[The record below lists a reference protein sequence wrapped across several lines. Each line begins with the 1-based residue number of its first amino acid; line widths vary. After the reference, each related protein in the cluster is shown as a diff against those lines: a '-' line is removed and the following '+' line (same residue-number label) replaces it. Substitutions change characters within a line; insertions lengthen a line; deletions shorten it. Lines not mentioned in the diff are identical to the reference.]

1 MSGSITP
8 RTSRIARRRAISFAV
23 LLGISV
29 VCMAFSSAAP
39 VRELQ
44 RGAAYA
50 FRPLQGA
57 AAGVASG
64 VGSLVES
71 IQEIDRLRRDNGDLR
86 AKLDELA
93 AENSRL
99 RALQQEN
106 EQLTALLQV
115 RTGFAY
121 ATLAATVI
129 ARERPDVGRVVT
141 IDRGSDDGLAMGDVV
156 VGPGGALAGRITGL
170 APTSAHVTLI
180 NDSSATVTGMVQS
193 NRATGDVA
201 GQLGGVLVM
210 TNIDSTERVNI
221 GDEVVTAGIVLSGG
235 IRSPYPKGLPIG
247 QIFDVERDANAVVQ
261 TAYVAP
267 AVDLSKVEYLLVI
280 TDYEG
285 GLPEPPSDASPS
297 PQP

>member
-1 MSGSITP
+1 MSGPITT
-8 RTSRIARRRAISFAV
+8 RTSRIARRRAIAFTA

-29 VCMAFSSAAP
+29 LCMAFSTTAA

-44 RGAAYA
+44 NGAGFA

-57 AAGVASG
+57 MAGVAAT
-64 VGSLVES
+64 VGSVVDS
-71 IQEIDRLRRDNGDLR
+71 IREIDRLRQDNRDLR
-86 AKLDELA
+86 VRLDELTA
-93 AENSRL
+93 DNARL

-106 EQLTALLQV
+106 DELTALLQV

-121 ATLAATVI
+121 HTIAATVI
-129 ARERPDVGRVVT
+129 ARERPDVARVVT
-141 IDRGSDDGLAMGDVV
+141 IDRGSDDGLALGDVV

-170 APTSAHVTLI
+170 APNSSHVTLI
-180 NDSSATVTGMVQS
+180 NDPSATVTGMVES

-210 TNIDSTERVNI
+210 TNIDSTERVSI
-221 GDEVVTAGIVLSGG
+221 GDEVVTAGIVLGGG

-247 QIFDVERDANAVVQ
+247 QVFDVQRDANAVVQ
-261 TAYVAP
+261 TAYLAP
-267 AVDLSKVEYLLVI
+267 TVDLSKVEYLLVI
-280 TDYEG
+280 TDFEG
-285 GLPEPPSDASPS
+285 GLPEPPADASPS

>member
-8 RTSRIARRRAISFAV
+8 RTSRIARRRAISFVV

-64 VGSLVES
+64 VGSVVES

>member
-1 MSGSITP
+1 M
-8 RTSRIARRRAISFAV
+8 ARRRAIAFATLVGICV
-23 LLGISV
+23 L
-29 VCMAFSSAAP
+29 CMAFSTTAA

-44 RGAAYA
+44 NGAGYA

-57 AAGVASG
+57 VAGFASG
-64 VGSLVES
+64 LGSVVES
-71 IQEIDRLRRDNGDLR
+71 IREIDRLRQDNRDLQAR
-86 AKLDELA
+86 LDELA
-93 AENSRL
+93 ADNARL

-106 EQLTALLQV
+106 DQLTALLQV

-121 ATLAATVI
+121 HTIAATVI
-129 ARERPDVGRVVT
+129 ARERPDVARVVT

-170 APTSAHVTLI
+170 APNSSHVTLI
-180 NDSSATVTGMVQS
+180 NDPSATVTGMIES

-221 GDEVVTAGIVLSGG
+221 GDEVVTAGIVLGGG

-247 QIFDVERDANAVVQ
+247 QVFDVQRDANAVVQ
-261 TAYVAP
+261 TAYLAP

-280 TDYEG
+280 TDFEG
-285 GLPEPPSDASPS
+285 GLPEPSSDASPS

>member
-8 RTSRIARRRAISFAV
+8 RTSRIARRRAISFGV

-57 AAGVASG
+57 AAGVASDI
-64 VGSLVES
+64 GSVVES
-71 IQEIDRLRRDNGDLR
+71 IQEIDRLRGDNGDLR

-93 AENSRL
+93 AENARL
-99 RALQQEN
+99 RALQHEN

-180 NDSSATVTGMVQS
+180 NDPSATVTGMVQS

-247 QIFDVERDANAVVQ
+247 QIFDVQRDANAVVQ

-285 GLPEPPSDASPS
+285 GLPEPPPDASP
-297 PQP
+297 QP

>member
-1 MSGSITP
+1 MTGPVTT
-8 RTSRIARRRAISFAV
+8 RTSRIARRRAITFTILV
-23 LLGISV
+23 GVTV
-29 VCMAFSSAAP
+29 VCMAFSSSAA

-44 RGAAYA
+44 NGAGYA
-50 FRPLQGA
+50 FRPFQGA
-57 AAGVASG
+57 VAGAAST
-64 VGSLVES
+64 VGSVVES
-71 IQEIDRLRRDNGDLR
+71 IREIDRLRQDNHDLR
-86 AKLDELA
+86 ARLDELA
-93 AENSRL
+93 ADNARL

-106 EQLTALLQV
+106 DQLTALLQV

-121 ATLAATVI
+121 HTIAGTVI
-129 ARERPDVGRVVT
+129 ARERPDVARVVT
-141 IDRGSDDGLAMGDVV
+141 IDRGSDDGLSMGDVV

-170 APTSAHVTLI
+170 APNSAHVTLI
-180 NDSSATVTGMVQS
+180 NDPSATVTGMVET

-221 GDEVVTAGIVLSGG
+221 GDEVVTAGIVLGGG

-247 QIFDVERDANAVVQ
+247 QVFDVQRDANAVVQ

-285 GLPEPPSDASPS
+285 GLPQPAPS
-297 PQP
+297 PAAGP

>member
-1 MSGSITP
+1 MSGPITT
-8 RTSRIARRRAISFAV
+8 RTSRIARRRAITYAV
-23 LLGISV
+23 LLGLSV
-29 VCMAFSSAAP
+29 LCMAFSTAAP

-44 RGAAYA
+44 NGAGYA
-50 FRPLQGA
+50 FRPLQA
-57 AAGVASG
+57 AAANVAST
-64 VGSLVES
+64 VGSVVES
-71 IQEIDRLRRDNGDLR
+71 IQEIDRLRRDNRDLR
-86 AKLDELA
+86 ARIDELT
-93 AENSRL
+93 AENARL
-99 RALQQEN
+99 RPLQEEN
-106 EQLTALLQV
+106 DQLTALLQV

-121 ATLAATVI
+121 DTLAATVI
-129 ARERPDVGRVVT
+129 ARERPDVARVVT
-141 IDRGSDDGLAMGDVV
+141 IDRGADDGLSMGDVV

-180 NDSSATVTGMVQS
+180 NDPSATVTGMVQT

-221 GDEVVTAGIVLSGG
+221 GDEVITAVIVLGGG
-235 IRSPYPKGLPIG
+235 IRPPYPKGLPIG
-247 QIFDVERDANAVVQ
+247 QVFDVQRDANAVVQ

-285 GLPEPPSDASPS
+285 GLPEPSSDASPS
-297 PQP
+297 AQP

>member
-1 MSGSITP
+1 MT
-8 RTSRIARRRAISFAV
+8 
-23 LLGISV
+23 
-29 VCMAFSSAAP
+29 FSTTAA

-44 RGAAYA
+44 NGAGFA

-57 AAGVASG
+57 AAGLAST
-64 VGSLVES
+64 VGSVVES
-71 IQEIDRLRRDNGDLR
+71 IREIDRLRQDNRDLQSR
-86 AKLDELA
+86 LDELA
-93 AENSRL
+93 ADNVRL

-106 EQLTALLQV
+106 DQLTALLQV
-115 RTGFAY
+115 RTGFPYHTIAG
-121 ATLAATVI
+121 TVI
-129 ARERPDVGRVVT
+129 ARERPEVARVVT
-141 IDRGSDDGLAMGDVV
+141 IDRGSDDGLALGDVV

-170 APTSAHVTLI
+170 DPSSSHVTLI
-180 NDSSATVTGMVQS
+180 NDPSATVTGMVES

-221 GDEVVTAGIVLSGG
+221 GDEVVTAGIVLGGG

-247 QIFDVERDANAVVQ
+247 QVFDVQRDANAVVQ
-261 TAYVAP
+261 TAYLAP

-280 TDYEG
+280 TDFEG
-285 GLPEPPSDASPS
+285 GLPQPPPDASPS